1 MNFQLSGE
9 VLRVL
14 PVERGTTKNG
24 YPFQKQT
31 IVVRCFD
38 KEQHV
43 VALDL
48 RGSRVDEYDYLK
60 QGSRITAFFEI
71 DSRSW
76 EDSKGVERFHS
87 TNEAY
92 LIREYSE
99 DVSEAQMIQDQ
110 MAAVAH
116 SMQVK

>member
-76 EDSKGVERFHS
+76 VDHSRLFGCDSC
-87 TNEAY
+87 
-92 LIREYSE
+92 SE
-99 DVSEAQMIQDQ
+99 CRNGIGETCLMKSNNIHVSLG
-110 MAAVAH
+110 
-116 SMQVK
+116 KN

>member
-76 EDSKGVERFHS
+76 EDIKGVERFNS

-92 LIREYSE
+92 LIREYRE

-110 MAAVAH
+110 IAAVAH